1 MLIDITKFLII
12 SQSNFEI
19 LISQFNCNLTINDNN
34 YLITYLFTNLLAY
47 FFLLVF
53 IWLVLYMY
61 NKLFSRKKGW
71 F

>member
-1 MLIDITKFLII
+1 MLIDITKFMII
-12 SQSNFEI
+12 SQSNFDNI
-19 LISQFNCNLTINDNN
+19 VSQLNCNLTISDSN
-34 YLITYLFTNLLAY
+34 YLITYLFTNFIAY
-47 FFLLVF
+47 FFLLTF